1 MKAHRHTSGTGHEH
15 EFEPQRGLPEALPAG
30 EHLLWQG
37 QPDWRML
44 ARKAFHVRKLVVYFA
59 GLMVLRFAFRY
70 SEGASIAEALTSTS
84 VLAVLAALAVGL
96 ITLMAWLS
104 ARGTVYTITDKRVVM
119 RVGIVLTLTF
129 NLPHKRIASAGL
141 HRWPDGTGDL
151 PLTLLG
157 SDRIAWLNLWPH
169 ARPWR
174 VSQPQPMLRCIP
186 DAQAVAA
193 ILASAWS
200 QATGRA
206 ANAVQPESV
215 PTSAQAQQPALAAR

>member
-84 VLAVLAALAVGL
+84 VLAA
-96 ITLMAWLS
+96 
-104 ARGTVYTITDKRVVM
+104 D
-119 RVGIVLTLTF
+119 
-129 NLPHKRIASAGL
+129 
-141 HRWPDGTGDL
+141 
-151 PLTLLG
+151 LLG
-157 SDRIAWLNLWPH
+157 CVTCQ
-169 ARPWR
+169 RPNAGPRCRNFRPRGWKSR
-174 VSQPQPMLRCIP
+174 PRSPLSTCRKLRKF
-186 DAQAVAA
+186 
-193 ILASAWS
+193 
-200 QATGRA
+200 
-206 ANAVQPESV
+206 
-215 PTSAQAQQPALAAR
+215 